1 MCSLMGVAA
10 LKAVAL
16 RTSKVFMTMFLNRS
30 QFLKLVFATM
40 FSLTTAVSV
49 TTATAQTVLAP
60 DELVK
65 KLSSDVLDKIR
76 SDKDIQAGNFK
87 KLSDFVDTTVMP
99 SVNFERMTALSVG
112 RTWRQAT
119 PEQQKKL
126 MVEFRA
132 LLLRTYSSA
141 LGEVRDE
148 TIRMKPLRADPA
160 DSEVIVRSEIVRKRG
175 EPIQLDYRMEKTVT
189 GWKIYDVNVIGVW
202 LIESYRNQFAQEINA
217 KGLES
222 LITTLTEKN
231 KKLDQAK

>member
-1 MCSLMGVAA
+1 M
-10 LKAVAL
+10 K
-16 RTSKVFMTMFLNRS
+16 MFLNRS
-30 QFLKLVFATM
+30 QFLKLICASAV
-40 FSLTTAVSV
+40 AVSV
-49 TTATAQTVLAP
+49 TVCAGFASAQAVQAP

-65 KLSSDVLDKIR
+65 KLSSDVLEKIR
-76 SDKDIQAGNFK
+76 SDKDIQGGNFR
-87 KLSDFVDTTVMP
+87 KLSDFVDSTVMP
-99 SVNFERMTALSVG
+99 NVNFERMTALSVG

-175 EPIQLDYRMEKTVT
+175 EPIQLDYRMEKMAT
-189 GWKIYDVNVIGVW
+189 GWKIYDVNVVGVW
-202 LIESYRNQFAQEINA
+202 LIESYRNQFSQEINA

>member
-1 MCSLMGVAA
+1 M
-10 LKAVAL
+10 K
-16 RTSKVFMTMFLNRS
+16 MFLNRS
-30 QFLKLVFATM
+30 QFLKLICTSAV
-40 FSLTTAVSV
+40 AVSV
-49 TTATAQTVLAP
+49 TVCVGFASAQAVQAP

-65 KLSSDVLDKIR
+65 KLSGDVLEKIR
-76 SDKDIQAGNFK
+76 SDKDIQGGNFK
-87 KLSDFVDTTVMP
+87 KLSDFVDSTVMP
-99 SVNFERMTALSVG
+99 NVNFERMTALSVG

-175 EPIQLDYRMEKTVT
+175 EPIQLDYRMEKTAT
-189 GWKIYDVNVIGVW
+189 GWKIYDVNVVGVW
-202 LIESYRNQFAQEINA
+202 LIESYRNQFSQEINA

>member
-1 MCSLMGVAA
+1 MN
-10 LKAVAL
+10 
-16 RTSKVFMTMFLNRS
+16 MFLNRS
-30 QFLKLVFATM
+30 QFLKLVCVTV
-40 FSLTTAVSV
+40 FSSSVALFVSAVS
-49 TTATAQTVLAP
+49 AQTVLAP

-65 KLSSDVLDKIR
+65 KLSTDVLDKIR
-76 SDKDIQAGNFK
+76 ADKDIQGGNFK

-175 EPIQLDYRMEKTVT
+175 EPIQLDYRMEKTAT

>member
-1 MCSLMGVAA
+1 M
-10 LKAVAL
+10 K
-16 RTSKVFMTMFLNRS
+16 MFLNRS
-30 QFLKLVFATM
+30 QFLKLICTSAV
-40 FSLTTAVSV
+40 AVSV
-49 TTATAQTVLAP
+49 TVCAGFASAQAVLAP

-65 KLSSDVLDKIR
+65 KLSGDVLEKIR
-76 SDKDIQAGNFK
+76 SDKDIQGGNFK
-87 KLSDFVDTTVMP
+87 KLSDFVDSTVMP
-99 SVNFERMTALSVG
+99 NVNFERMTALSVG

-175 EPIQLDYRMEKTVT
+175 EPIQLDYRMEKTAT
-189 GWKIYDVNVIGVW
+189 GWKIYDVNVVGVW
-202 LIESYRNQFAQEINA
+202 LIESYRNQFSQEINA

>member
-1 MCSLMGVAA
+1 M
-10 LKAVAL
+10 K
-16 RTSKVFMTMFLNRS
+16 MFLNRS
-30 QFLKLVFATM
+30 QFLKLICTSAV
-40 FSLTTAVSV
+40 AVSV
-49 TTATAQTVLAP
+49 TVCAGFASAQAVQAP

-65 KLSSDVLDKIR
+65 KLSGDVLEKIR
-76 SDKDIQAGNFK
+76 SDKDIQGGNFK
-87 KLSDFVDTTVMP
+87 KLSDFVDSTVMP
-99 SVNFERMTALSVG
+99 NVNFERMTALSVG

-175 EPIQLDYRMEKTVT
+175 EPIQLDYRMEKTAT
-189 GWKIYDVNVIGVW
+189 GWKIYDVNVVGVW
-202 LIESYRNQFAQEINA
+202 LIESYRNQFSQEINA